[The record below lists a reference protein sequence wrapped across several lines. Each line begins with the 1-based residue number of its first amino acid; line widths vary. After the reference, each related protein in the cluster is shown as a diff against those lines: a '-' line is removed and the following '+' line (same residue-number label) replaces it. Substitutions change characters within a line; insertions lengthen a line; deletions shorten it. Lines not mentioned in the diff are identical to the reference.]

1 MPEQT
6 PSANSLLICYICN
19 LDWAASGLLWAQ
31 KKGLPGTLDCFSDP
45 GFPGAGGRTAGK
57 IQSFKLKSRKG
68 HVTRYEERKHSTVSV
83 CLELSFLS
91 ASLKRIAE
99 QRYNCLWCGA
109 SPGGRGS
116 LALTSSPSRVWELC
130 STTGKNGAR
139 TAALPHAGFLGFIHV
154 LCFISSEDVRGEEK
168 GKCYVSWGNSLI
180 IQQCLK
186 LLNGWQWWEKHRC
199 FPEIACCETRN

>member
-1 MPEQT
+1 MPEQA

-91 ASLKRIAE
+91 ASLKRGIIASGVEHPQAVKEVWLSPHLPAGSGSFAARLVRTE
-99 QRYNCLWCGA
+99 QGPLLVLMQA
-109 SPGGRGS
+109 SW
-116 LALTSSPSRVWELC
+116 ASSM
-130 STTGKNGAR
+130 
-139 TAALPHAGFLGFIHV
+139 
-154 LCFISSEDVRGEEK
+154 SSASSAQRM
-168 GKCYVSWGNSLI
+168 
-180 IQQCLK
+180 
-186 LLNGWQWWEKHRC
+186 
-199 FPEIACCETRN
+199 